1 MTPDG
6 CSRSAGGS
14 DGIGGAYIGGGESVA
29 VRGMYDDV
37 MVMKK
42 RMNSPMP
49 APKDKKNNYI
59 IKYQKK

>member
-14 DGIGGAYIGGGESVA
+14 DGTGGAFVGGGERVA
-29 VRGMYDDV
+29 VRGVYDD
-37 MVMKK
+37 MTVMKK

-49 APKDKKNNYI
+49 APRGVKKWRKI
-59 IKYQKK
+59 ETMI